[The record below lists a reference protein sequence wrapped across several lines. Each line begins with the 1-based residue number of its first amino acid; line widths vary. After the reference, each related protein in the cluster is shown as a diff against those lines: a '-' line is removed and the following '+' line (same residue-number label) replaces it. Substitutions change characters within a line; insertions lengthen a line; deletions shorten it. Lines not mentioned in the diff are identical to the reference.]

1 MKSPL
6 RLEEEHHRNT
16 LSYRASLLVLF
27 ALSFLLF
34 AGPSAHAANGEWT
47 TVASACV
54 PDEDSAGLY
63 QFEQA
68 RFEFSRASTGQI
80 VARCNITDPADLFG
94 GNPGWNRMDVTYND
108 PDGFFNNSRVR
119 VQLRRV
125 HKTTGASAT
134 IATFDSNLFG
144 VGQQLETLSFNHAF
158 NFVDYAYYLTLI
170 LDRTDATVGPT
181 RIQRVRLYIAPVS

>member
-6 RLEEEHHRNT
+6 RSEQEKDINT
-16 LSYRASLLVLF
+16 LSYRASLFILA
-27 ALSFLLF
+27 ALCFLLF

-54 PDEDSAGLY
+54 PDEDSVGIY

-68 RFEFSRASTGQI
+68 RFEFSGASTGEI

-94 GNPGWNRMDVTYND
+94 GNPSWNRMDVTYND
-108 PDGFFNNSRVR
+108 PDGSLNSSRVR

-125 HKTTGASAT
+125 HETTGASAT

-144 VGQQLETLSFNHAF
+144 IGQQLETLSFVHAF
-158 NFVDYAYYLTLI
+158 NFVDYAYYLTII
-170 LDRTDATVGPT
+170 LDRTNATVGTT
-181 RIQRVRLYIAPVS
+181 RIQRVRLYTGPVG